1 MRVLHRVALPG
12 ANHSSRA
19 RAGCVAPTE
28 EADELVAAAG
38 ADETTLLRLVERREA
53 GEPLAWV
60 TGSTRFL
67 GHPVVVRPG
76 VYVPRWQ
83 TEALAERAI
92 ELLPPDGAAADLCTG
107 SGSDRGG
114 APARSPGGEGGGHRT
129 RPGGVPVRRR
139 ERGRGLLRGPGRS
152 VAPELRG
159 RLDVVVAVVP
169 YVPTDAIAYLPT
181 DARDHEPPLALDGGP
196 DGTAVLR
203 RAVAAASEWLRPKGT
218 LLLELGGDQDR
229 LLAESLATA
238 GFGAS
243 RCHHDDEGDLRGLEA
258 TLG

>member
-1 MRVLHRVALPG
+1 VR
-12 ANHSSRA
+12 SRGPDRGEIAA
-19 RAGCVAPTE
+19 RLAAAGCVAPTE

-107 SGSDRGG
+107 SGAIAVALRHARPAARVVATELDPG
-114 APARSPGGEGGGHRT
+114 ACRCAVEN
-129 RPGGVPVRRR
+129 GVEVYCGDLA
-139 ERGRGLLRGPGRS
+139 GRLP
-152 VAPELRG
+152 PELRG